1 MFNLDWQLGIVQ
13 QENLASL
20 ERMRKSKADR
30 LFVRKKQQ
38 DLNLPL

>member
-13 QENLASL
+13 QENLAGL
-20 ERMRKSKADR
+20 ERMRKSKAER

-38 DLNLPL
+38 DLNLPV